1 MGPLE
6 RRFLLA
12 AWQIEME
19 SVVEALGAKER

>member
-12 AWQIEME
+12 AWQIETE
-19 SVVEALGAKER
+19 TVVSAFGTEKR